1 MKRYACVVVALMFI
15 VLSVS
20 YGQINITSSEIPQQ
34 IGTYCIYQEC
44 YEVTVDVGNP
54 GGGNAW
60 NFTSQTTTDTTGWL
74 IVNKNDT
81 PFAND
86 FPTANLVS
94 KSVMDTTVT
103 IYGYS
108 ELTTSSLS
116 GLGAGIHTPIE
127 DMLIIYDNPSITPL
141 PINYGNNWSWHN
153 TDYDTIQ
160 GMDMVTVTD
169 MSVQYQVDAWGTV
182 QVPLGTY
189 SCLRVLS
196 YDTMST
202 VTYFQGAPLYGDT
215 LCYISYCFWAETC
228 GQIAHISS
236 QEGETNPNFTD
247 AEYLRRMSYFTTGVA
262 EDELITEDYILQN
275 YPNPFT
281 KSTEICFTV
290 PEDKYVKLEVFNL
303 LGEKVAT
310 LVDDWQTS
318 GEKTVKW
325 DSEGLPGGIY
335 LYRIETENEVR
346 TNKMILLR

>member
-1 MKRYACVVVALMFI
+1 MKRYACAVVALMFI
-15 VLSVS
+15 MLSVS

-34 IGTYCIYQEC
+34 IGTYFIYQEC
-44 YEVTVDVGNP
+44 YDVTVDVGNP

-60 NFTSQTTTDTTGWL
+60 NFTSQATNDTIDWL

-86 FPTANLVS
+86 FPTANLVN
-94 KSVMDTTVT
+94 KSVMDAMVTV
-103 IYGYS
+103 YGYS

-127 DMLIIYDNPSITPL
+127 DMLIIYDDPLVTPL
-141 PINYGNNWSWHN
+141 PMSNGNNWSWHN

-160 GMDMVTVTD
+160 GMDMVVVTD
-169 MSVQYQVDAWGTV
+169 MSSQYQVDAWGTV

-196 YDTMST
+196 YDTIST

-215 LCYISYCFWAETC
+215 SEYISYCFWAETY
-228 GQIAHISS
+228 GQVATISS
-236 QEGETNPNFTD
+236 QDGETNPNFTD
-247 AEYLRRMSYFTTGVA
+247 ASGLQRMSYFTTGIA
-262 EDELITEDYILQN
+262 EDESIIVDYKLQN

-281 KSTEICFTV
+281 ISTEIRFTL
-290 PEDKYVKLEVFNL
+290 PEDEHVKLEVFNL
-303 LGEKVAT
+303 LGEKIAT

-325 DSEGLPGGIY
+325 NSEGLPGGIY

-346 TNKMILLR
+346 TNKMILLK